1 MIDLYFWP
9 TPNGY
14 KITWM
19 LEEVGLKYN
28 VIPVN
33 IGAGDQFKPEF
44 LKISPNN
51 RMPAIIDPDG
61 PGGKPIS
68 MFESGAILMY
78 LAEKTGKLMPSDTRG
93 KYNVI
98 QWLMFQMASVGPML
112 GQAHHFRRYAPEKLE
127 YAINRYTNEAKR
139 IYGVIDKRLG
149 EAKYL
154 AGEYSIADIA
164 TYPWLVPHSMQ
175 GQALEDFPNLKK
187 WYDELRARPAT
198 QRGFEVMGDGGR
210 EDARGSGCGAGQTAA
225 GSEVVGDTVRQ
236 QAVRE
241 ALDRL
246 GRAVE
251 QSQQCVHGF
260 DCGHAEVVA
269 AGGADYG
276 AAQRFVFEGFAA
288 FEVLLSRG
296 FERAQVLLRM
306 RDVGVDAVVG
316 NPGALGAR
324 DVDDLLHQCA
334 QQFQAFGIVEYFADA
349 PARQRRHRVDGAVP
363 DELVPS
369 RGHDVRGDLA

>member
-1 MIDLYFWP
+1 MIDVYFWP

-14 KITWM
+14 KVTWM

-51 RMPAIIDPDG
+51 RMPAMVDSDG

-78 LAEKTGKLMPSDTRG
+78 LAEKTGQLMPSDTRG

-112 GQAHHFRRYAPEKLE
+112 GQAHHFRRYAPEKIE

-154 AGEYSIADIA
+154 AGDYSIADIA
-164 TYPWLVPHSMQ
+164 TYPWLAV
-175 GQALEDFPNLKK
+175 GFPAIKAAKADVVGEGANVAR
-187 WYDELRARPAT
+187 WIAAVGARPAVKK
-198 QRGFEVMGDGGR
+198 GMEVPK
-210 EDARGSGCGAGQTAA
+210 
-225 GSEVVGDTVRQ
+225 V
-236 QAVRE
+236 
-241 ALDRL
+241 
-246 GRAVE
+246 
-251 QSQQCVHGF
+251 
-260 DCGHAEVVA
+260 
-269 AGGADYG
+269 
-276 AAQRFVFEGFAA
+276 
-288 FEVLLSRG
+288 
-296 FERAQVLLRM
+296 
-306 RDVGVDAVVG
+306 
-316 NPGALGAR
+316 
-324 DVDDLLHQCA
+324 
-334 QQFQAFGIVEYFADA
+334 
-349 PARQRRHRVDGAVP
+349 
-363 DELVPS
+363 
-369 RGHDVRGDLA
+369 